1 MKFYTSIY
9 SQLTTGEKIKF
20 CWMVFFI
27 ASLLILELLS
37 LGLLLPIIK
46 IFFTAEKISV
56 LSEDFFFNNLKFE
69 KQISILLIL
78 LIALYVIKNT
88 INSILIYLKKK
99 FLADIQINFTS
110 RVFSYYLN
118 QPYDFF
124 LRNNKPQIIRNL
136 GILAEYIGVL
146 ENFINIFIEVF
157 ILILIMS
164 IIYYNSINIGLF
176 ITFFS
181 SLFVFV
187 ILKFFKKRFTRY
199 GEILNEYNEKVVNNY
214 LDTLGSIKDIILQKK
229 ESFFIKEFARN
240 ISILANVNVKNGF
253 LVELPRLI
261 IEILLVIGISCL
273 IFFLIRSNQDINDIT
288 ITLTFTVALVVRAIP
303 SITRIIYQSGGLYFK
318 VDIVKRV
325 HILLANFSVVKGD
338 YKINKIGYQKIK
350 LKNINFSYTND
361 DENIVFKN
369 LNYEIKKNECVGIV
383 GSSGSGKSTLLD
395 ILCGMLAVKN
405 GGVYLDEIKIEEKNV
420 KSWQSQISY
429 ISQKN
434 FLLNSTIAKNIAFA
448 EDDEEINKEKLL
460 EAIEFSQLNKLVSS
474 KAEGVNFNIGEDG
487 KNISGGQRQRIIL
500 ARAIYR
506 EADVVL
512 FDEATSAL
520 DTETEKEIFD
530 TIKNNFYGKKTL
542 LISSHRQELLY
553 FCDKIIDINSLNKK

>member
-9 SQLTTGEKIKF
+9 THLNTGEKIKF
-20 CWMVFFI
+20 CWMIFFV
-27 ASLLILELLS
+27 ACLLILELLS
-37 LGLLLPIIK
+37 LGLLLPIIQ
-46 IFFTAEKISV
+46 IFFTAEKISI

-69 KQISILLIL
+69 KQISFLLIF
-78 LIALYVIKNT
+78 LIALYLIKNT

-124 LRNNKPQIIRNL
+124 LRHNKPQIIRNL
-136 GILAEYIGVL
+136 GILAEYISVL

-157 ILILIMS
+157 ILILIMG

-181 SLFVFV
+181 VFFVFV
-187 ILKFFKKRFTRY
+187 VLKFFKKRFTRY
-199 GEILNEYNEKVVNNY
+199 GEILNEYNAKVVNNY

-229 ESFFIKEFARN
+229 ESFFIKDFSRN

-261 IEILLVIGISCL
+261 IEIFLVIGISCL

-325 HILLANFSVVKGD
+325 HNLLANFSVVKGD
-338 YKINKIGYQKIK
+338 YKINKIGFQKIR
-350 LKNINFSYTND
+350 LKNINFSYTNN

-369 LNYEIKKNECVGIV
+369 LNYEIKKNECVGVI

-395 ILCGMLAVKN
+395 ILCCMLAVKN

-460 EAIEFSQLNKLVSS
+460 EAIEFSQLNKLVGS

-542 LISSHRQELLY
+542 LISSHKQELLH
-553 FCDKIIDINSLNKK
+553 FCNKVIDINTLNKK

>member
-9 SQLTTGEKIKF
+9 SQLTTGEKTKF
-20 CWMVFFI
+20 CWLVFFI
-27 ASLLILELLS
+27 ACLLILELLS

-46 IFFTAEKISV
+46 IFFTAEKISI

-69 KQISILLIL
+69 KQISFLLIF